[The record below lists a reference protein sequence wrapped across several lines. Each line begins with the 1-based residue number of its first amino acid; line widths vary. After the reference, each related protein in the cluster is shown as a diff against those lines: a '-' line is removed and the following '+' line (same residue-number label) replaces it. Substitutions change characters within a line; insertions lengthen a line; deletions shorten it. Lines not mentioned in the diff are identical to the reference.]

1 MVVPGCIKKHY
12 SYGSFVLFSHSLVGL
27 APTKYIADEFVSEGS
42 DVFKEWQTVV
52 AKVRISICSIR
63 CNCIDV
69 TGSFRWWS

>member
-1 MVVPGCIKKHY
+1 M
-12 SYGSFVLFSHSLVGL
+12 GL

-52 AKVRISICSIR
+52 AKVRINICSIR
-63 CNCIDV
+63 CNCFDV